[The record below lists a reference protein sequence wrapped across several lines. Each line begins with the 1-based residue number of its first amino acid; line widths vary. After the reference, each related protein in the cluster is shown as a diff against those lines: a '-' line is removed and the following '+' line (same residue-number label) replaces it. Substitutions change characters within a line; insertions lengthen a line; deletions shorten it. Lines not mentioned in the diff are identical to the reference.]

1 MLCEIVLIAGHTD
14 ETTVKSPVKSH
25 PMENMS
31 TSQTRP
37 NNLGLPTR
45 RIVSALAFL
54 SCLGAAPVST
64 LFRVSLPRVCC
75 VLLTVTGLMW
85 LRWASP
91 RGKWVLAS
99 TDPDEVVTSGDD
111 LPHVADNGTEVLL
124 PFASGD
130 NEVRVIRDGV
140 LESVGPVDVVLPLL
154 HGPFGEDGTVQGMLE
169 LADLRYVGVGVLGSA
184 VGMDKHYMKLVFEG
198 HGLPVGPYTTVFPGQ
213 WQRDPDEVR
222 ARVVALGLPV
232 FVKPTRAGSSLGI
245 SKVSDVG
252 DLDRAMAEALKHDPK
267 VIIEAGIVG
276 REIECAVLGG
286 HGDTPARASLPGE
299 ITMTGSAH
307 EFYDFEAKYLD
318 DASAQLS
325 CPAEL
330 DETTTATVREVA
342 VRAFDAVGGEGLS
355 RVDVFVQEDGAVV
368 VNEINTMPG
377 FTPISMYPRMW
388 ERSGVSYTELISEL
402 IDLAL
407 ERPLGLR

>member
-1 MLCEIVLIAGHTD
+1 M
-14 ETTVKSPVKSH
+14 KSPVKSH

-37 NNLGLPTR
+37 NNLGAPHAADRVRTR
-45 RIVSALAFL
+45 VLVLFGGRSGEHPI
-54 SCLGAAPVST
+54 SCITAAG
-64 LFRVSLPRVCC
+64 
-75 VLLTVTGLMW
+75 VLRAIDRDRFDVVAVGITQG
-85 LRWASP
+85 
-91 RGKWVLAS
+91 GKWVLAS